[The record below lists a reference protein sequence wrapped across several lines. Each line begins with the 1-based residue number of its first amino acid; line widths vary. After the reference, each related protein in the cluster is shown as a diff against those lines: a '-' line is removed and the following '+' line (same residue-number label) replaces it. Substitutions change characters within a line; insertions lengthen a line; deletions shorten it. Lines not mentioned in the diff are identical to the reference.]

1 MELNETVK
9 QYVSLKEQMKF
20 LSERELELKKSL
32 LEAVEKLGEVD
43 GKGHRKLEV
52 DGVLLTQ
59 QRKVSNP
66 LDAELAEQLITEKG
80 LLDVCMPLVRRLDQE
95 AIMAAFYRKEF
106 TEQEIMDMLPEK
118 VTYAFVVK

>member
-1 MELNETVK
+1 MELEATVK
-9 QYVSLKEQMKF
+9 QYVALKEQIKF

-32 LEAVEKLGEVD
+32 VEALEKLGEVD
-43 GKGHRKLEV
+43 GKGHIKLEV
-52 DGVLLTQ
+52 DGITLTH

-66 LDAELAEQLITEKG
+66 LNAELAEKLITEKG
-80 LLDVCMPLVRRLDQE
+80 LLDTCMPLVRRLDQE

-118 VTYAFVVK
+118 ISYAFVVK

>member
-1 MELNETVK
+1 VELESAVK
-9 QYVSLKEQMKF
+9 QYVALKEQIKF
-20 LSERELELKKSL
+20 LSERELELKKNL

-43 GKGHRKLEV
+43 SKGHIKLEV
-52 DGVLLTQ
+52 DGVTLTH

-66 LDAELAEQLITEKG
+66 LNAELAEKLITEKG

-106 TEQEIMDMLPEK
+106 TEQEIMEMLPEK
-118 VTYAFVVK
+118 ISYAFVVK

>member
-1 MELNETVK
+1 MELESAVK
-9 QYVSLKEQMKF
+9 QYVALKEQIKF
-20 LSERELELKKSL
+20 LSERELELKKNL

-43 GKGHRKLEV
+43 SKGHIKLEV
-52 DGVLLTQ
+52 DGVTLTH

-66 LDAELAEQLITEKG
+66 LNAELAEKLITEKG

-106 TEQEIMDMLPEK
+106 TEQEIMEMLPEK
-118 VTYAFVVK
+118 ISYAFVVK